1 MSMIN
6 KLSKIKYLLNI
17 LIFISLLPFAV
28 NAKDQIELDFMVFET
43 PNLPAE
49 FWDDAIARTVEEFP
63 EYKINKIVP
72 PNVGTMGDYLK
83 QLQATDQ
90 FPDVMMSNFAVAEF
104 IEAGL
109 LLPYEDGDLVRFV
122 DPVGLGL
129 TNGKQYALPQLTVVE
144 SLMFYNKDM
153 FTKAGISGEPQTW
166 AELEEAATKLKS
178 NNLTPFIEGGAAGDS
193 WAAAWPLMD
202 LVALNVTGKDADF
215 LKNLKSGKENFSNP
229 LMESAIN
236 AYSELVSKGWTNS
249 TALSLN
255 YSELQ
260 QTFLNGDG
268 AMYPMGGFFAGA
280 VPLDHPFEIGVFAIP
295 ALDGSKRLVTY
306 TSGGPAVS
314 ANTEYPEEARKFA
327 VEFATNVAT
336 NADDLFRDAH
346 IPNNKNFDLVRDMKG
361 YDIHPLIFEIIE
373 ILQTPNFQHVP
384 FFTFEVGDDALV
396 SGMQAEVFSNSQE
409 ILSGKSTSEI
419 IENLNNKIAELQ

>member
-1 MSMIN
+1 MF
-6 KLSKIKYLLNI
+6 LIKKI
-17 LIFISLLPFAV
+17 LIFISIYLFSTVSFA
-28 NAKDQIELDFMVFET
+28 NDKIELDFMVFET

-63 EYKINKIVP
+63 QYKINKLVP
-72 PNVGTMGDYLK
+72 PNVGSMGDYLK

-109 LLPYEDGDLVRFV
+109 LLPFEDSDLERFA

-129 TNGKQYALPQLTVVE
+129 TNGRQYALPMITVVE
-144 SLMFYNKDM
+144 SVIFYNKTM
-153 FTKAGISGEPQTW
+153 FEEAGITEEPKTW
-166 AELEEAATKLKS
+166 YDLENAASKLKK
-178 NNLTPFIEGGAAGDS
+178 NNVTPFIVGGAAGDS

-202 LVALNVTGKDADF
+202 LVALNVTGKDENY
-215 LKNLKSGKENFSNP
+215 LKDLRNGDRNFSDP
-229 LMESAIN
+229 LMEDAIN
-236 AYSELVSKGWTNS
+236 AYTSLVANDWTNS

-268 AMYPMGGFFAGA
+268 AMYPMGSFFAGA
-280 VPLDHPFEIGVFAIP
+280 VPLDHPFEIGVFPMP
-295 ALDGSKRLVTY
+295 ALDGTPRLVTY

-314 ANTEYPEEARKFA
+314 ALTEYPEEARKFA
-327 VEFATNVAT
+327 VEFSTNVET

-346 IPNNKNFDLVRDMKG
+346 IPNNKLFDLERDMKD
-361 YDIHPLIFEIIE
+361 YELHPLIFEIIE
-373 ILQTPNFQHVP
+373 ILQTPGLQHVP
-384 FFTFEVGDDALV
+384 FFTFEVGDYALLP
-396 SGMQAEVFSNSQE
+396 GMQGEVFSNSQE
-409 ILSGKSTSEI
+409 ILSGTSTSEI
-419 IENLNNKIAELQ
+419 IDNLNSKLIELQ